1 MRKSKLMKAL
11 LVFGMSVVT
20 ATSMVG
26 IAACNP
32 DSGNNGG
39 DNGGGGGNGH
49 QHSYDGWLTSS
60 TQHWHECLECSE
72 EADRGNHVDVKN
84 NKTDAAGADNYC
96 DVCGRELA
104 HSFNESAWKR
114 DATGHW
120 HEATC
125 EHTTEKG
132 SFAAHVDADK
142 NNVCDT
148 CDFVGATSQ
157 GYKNFV
163 ANKITEK
170 ATKVLDN
177 TFFVGSKLPLFTSW
191 GNAGLYASHEN
202 ETNKVDVSGG
212 KANLVTPATE
222 PATCLY
228 VDFGDAAGSIVEG
241 FFKISDVSGA
251 NGYTAVQFTTSDGTT
266 DSELF
271 GLRTNKGNAI
281 KYRILET
288 SGSRTE
294 HDVTG
299 APTWG
304 SGATAEGNISVYY
317 KYDVSTNKITVTIN
331 DTAFVTDLQLN
342 GTALK
347 GIKFSSGS
355 GNADTF
361 SVDDIIVIKTPVDVE
376 AYKNAITANSTAE
389 RGKVTAA
396 GFEIGTPMQTADQA
410 LQTALSDAN
419 ATTATLTEA
428 YNTWFTNLL
437 VVYGNAVKNKIMY
450 TDYLATDYD
459 DPKNEDA
466 AAYTAAVE
474 KLGTDLKAAK
484 TVENVTAAYKAA
496 DTTIKALHNDTY
508 WTSETFT
515 LTVNFGASGTATIPD
530 KRSGDK
536 VTKAELD
543 AVVTGLDE
551 SEAITGYTVNGNTV
565 DFGTDGYVVTEATT
579 FVAVIQT
586 VTSDKGTY
594 TFTLKTKNDTAPTIT
609 VAPGSLSDGTGIFD
623 ASGMATTTDFAGWK
637 FGGSSDSIVLTLD
650 VEAGQVIT
658 LNLEGYTGSTGNP
671 VAIDVTATNATTTAT
686 SQKITFA
693 STTSKDSVGTGS
705 LTYTATAAGQVKL
718 TLVRGDGGNGKKTTK
733 LTSVSVTVADPA

>member
-32 DSGNNGG
+32 DSGNGD
-39 DNGGGGGNGH
+39 DNGNGNGH

-96 DVCGRELA
+96 DVCGYELA
-104 HSFNESAWKR
+104 HSFNESAWKS

-288 SGSRTE
+288 NGSRTE

-496 DTTIKALHNDTY
+496 DTTIKALHNDDW
-508 WTSETFT
+508 WTLEDVVVTVGNGTTGANT
-515 LTVNFGASGTATIPD
+515 LTVKT
-530 KRSGDK
+530 GD
-536 VTKAELD
+536 T
-543 AVVTGLDE
+543 
-551 SEAITGYTVNGNTV
+551 
-565 DFGTDGYVVTEATT
+565 VTEAQLKALVTPAAGYAISGFYADVDCTDGNQVTFPLTITADTT
-579 FVAVIQT
+579 VYAKLVKQT
-586 VTSDKGTY
+586 VYNLSVADVPSAAVAADGSQVIGGEGGFFTALGNVKSESAKMNSGTY
-594 TFTLKTKNDTAPTIT
+594 TKQVSLTKGKASATNNAIKFTVTGEATIT
-609 VAPGSLSDGTGIFD
+609 VVAGAKSDKPEVKLAVLD
-623 ASGMATTTDFAGWK
+623 ASGNAVTPTDIKLNGAASAFENLPVATTDATAEIAVTYTFKLPAGTYCI
-637 FGGSSDSIVLTLD
+637 GGSGGGAYI
-650 VEAGQVIT
+650 
-658 LNLEGYTGSTGNP
+658 
-671 VAIDVTATNATTTAT
+671 
-686 SQKITFA
+686 FA
-693 STTSKDSVGTGS
+693 
-705 LTYTATAAGQVKL
+705 L
-718 TLVRGDGGNGKKTTK
+718 
-733 LTSVSVTVADPA
+733 TVAV

>member
-26 IAACNP
+26 IAACT
-32 DSGNNGG
+32 DSGN
-39 DNGGGGGNGH
+39 DDDDKGNGC
-49 QHSYDGWLTSS
+49 QHEYDGWNTSS
-60 TQHWHECLECSE
+60 TEHWHECVNCSE

-96 DVCGRELA
+96 DVCGYELA
-104 HSFNESAWKR
+104 HTFATTWSK
-114 DATGHW
+114 DASGHW
-120 HEATC
+120 HDATC
-125 EHTTEKG
+125 HPVNDGVKP
-132 SFAAHVDADK
+132 HVDDGVAAGSTENDGICDICGYE
-142 NNVCDT
+142 NV
-148 CDFVGATSQ
+148 TSQ
-157 GYKNFV
+157 GYKDFV
-163 ANKITEK
+163 ANKITAN
-170 ATKVLDN
+170 ATKFIDN
-177 TFFVGSKLPLFTSW
+177 TFFIANELPLFTSW
-191 GNAGLYASHEN
+191 GTAGIYASDNGDH
-202 ETNKVDVSGG
+202 KVDVSGG
-212 KANLVTPATE
+212 KAHLIKPNTAPS
-222 PATCLY
+222 TCLY
-228 VDFGDAAGSIVEG
+228 LDWGNVAGSVVEG
-241 FFKISDVSGA
+241 FFKISDVTGS
-251 NGYTAVQFTTSDGTT
+251 NGYTAVQFTTSDGTN

-271 GLRTNKGNAI
+271 GLRTNSGNEI
-281 KYRILET
+281 KYRLNG
-288 SGSRTE
+288 GS
-294 HDVTG
+294 DVSVPG
-299 APTWG
+299 APAWN

-355 GNADTF
+355 NTYTSNYA
-361 SVDDIIVIKTPVDVE
+361 VDDIIVIKTPVDVT
-376 AYKNAITANSTAE
+376 AYKNAILANSTAE

-410 LQTALSDAN
+410 LTDALSDAN

-428 YNTWFTNLL
+428 YDTWFANLL
-437 VVYGNAVKNKIMY
+437 VVYGNAVKNKIIY

-466 AAYTAAVE
+466 AAYTDAVE
-474 KLGTDLKAAK
+474 KLETDIKAAK
-484 TVENVTAAYKAA
+484 TVENITAAYKAA
-496 DTTIKALHNDTY
+496 DTTIKALGNDAY
-508 WTSETFT
+508 WTSETFA
-515 LTVNFGASGTATIPD
+515 LTVNFGENGSATIPD

-594 TFTLKTKNDTAPTIT
+594 TYTLGTKTDTEPTIT

-623 ASGMATTTDFAGWK
+623 ASGMSTATDFAGWK
-637 FGGSSDSIVLTLD
+637 FGGSSDSIVLTLN
-650 VEAGQVIT
+650 VEAGQIIT
-658 LNLEGYTGSTGNP
+658 LNLNGYTGSSGNP
-671 VAIDVTATNATTTAT
+671 VAIDVTATNATTTAA
-686 SQKITFA
+686 SQTIIFA
-693 STTSKDSVGTGS
+693 STTSKDNVGSGS